1 MKLVLASASPRRKE
15 LLKQI
20 GIAFEAVSADID
32 ENSRGFSDASE
43 YVMEMARQKALL
55 VAERL
60 ADQGEAQGLVLGADT
75 TVVIDGEILGKP
87 TDYDDAF
94 AMIRRIQGKWHEVIT
109 GIALVDIKTLTPL
122 VDKECTRVK
131 IRAMTDEMIEAYL
144 ATGESFDKAG
154 SYGIQGYGS
163 LMVEKL
169 DGCYFNVMG
178 LPIYRL
184 STLLEKEG
192 FTMLSWMRCKDKK

>member
-32 ENSRGFSDASE
+32 ESPRGFTDASD
-43 YVMEMARQKALL
+43 YVVEMARQKALL
-55 VAERL
+55 VAKRL
-60 ADQGEAQGLVLGADT
+60 NTQGETQSFVLGADT

-87 TDYDDAF
+87 SDYEDAF

-109 GIALVDIKTLTPL
+109 GIALVDAKTLTPI

-131 IRAMTDEMIEAYL
+131 IRAMTDGMLEAYL
-144 ATGESFDKAG
+144 ATGVSFYNAG
-154 SYGIQGYGS
+154 RYGIQGYGS
-163 LMVEKL
+163 LLGEKL

-184 STLLEKEG
+184 SALLEKEG
-192 FTMLSWMRCKDKK
+192 FTMLSWMKQEK